1 MVIFSLTMTTGL
13 NIPIVKYTDRH
24 LTGGAYRGGT
34 ELANEQ
40 PTPNEAELR
49 LLDCALTLF
58 AEKGYA
64 GASVREII
72 EAAGV
77 TRPVL
82 YYYCDNKEHL
92 FRRVI
97 TATHEQAYRVMDAV
111 LSSPGTCADRLRT
124 IIRGSFVFCARDP
137 RIPQIMF
144 QVHFSQQGGQAGSL
158 VAAHTARRFDIVTQ
172 IMREGLAA
180 GELAGGDPESLA
192 LVFCCLMDQ
201 HIMALAGLPNPE
213 GRLTCQL
220 ADALVDVF
228 FHGVGVGERG
238 RMTLPPFAAHRD
250 A

>member
-1 MVIFSLTMTTGL
+1 M
-13 NIPIVKYTDRH
+13 
-24 LTGGAYRGGT
+24 
-34 ELANEQ
+34 ANER

-92 FRRVI
+92 FRRVMQ
-97 TATHEQAYRVMDAV
+97 ATHEQAYRGMDAV
-111 LSSPGTCADRLRT
+111 LASPGACADRLRT
-124 IIRGSFVFCARDP
+124 VIRGSFVFCARDP
-137 RIPQIMF
+137 RIPRIMF
-144 QVHFSQQGGQAGSL
+144 QAHFAQQGGKAGSL
-158 VAAHTARRFDIVTQ
+158 VADHTARRFEIVTQ

-201 HIMALAGLPNPE
+201 HIIALAGLPDPE
-213 GRLTCQL
+213 ERLTCRL

-238 RMTLPPFAAHRD
+238 RVKLPPFAVHTAARSSTRSRP
-250 A
+250 ARRPTGSS